1 METKMAKAASE
12 NAADPESAEGRL
24 QVAVDM
30 ADKAIKEIDLSKIS
44 SSAKAKF
51 RERIRGLLDS
61 WDEK

>member
-1 METKMAKAASE
+1 MAKPASE
-12 NAADPESAEGRL
+12 NAVDPESAEGRL
-24 QVAVDM
+24 QAAVDM
-30 ADKAIKEIDLSKIS
+30 ANKAIKDIDLSTIS

>member
-1 METKMAKAASE
+1 MAKPTSE
-12 NAADPESAEGRL
+12 NTGSSIDPLSAEGRL
-24 QVAVDM
+24 QTAVEM